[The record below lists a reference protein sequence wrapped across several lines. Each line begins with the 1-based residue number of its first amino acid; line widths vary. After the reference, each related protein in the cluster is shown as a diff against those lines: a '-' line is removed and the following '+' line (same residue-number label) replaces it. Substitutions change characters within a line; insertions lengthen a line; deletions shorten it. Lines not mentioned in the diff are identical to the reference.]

1 MVLLGIEM
9 IFVSILINLSKKSD
23 DDSMPSFGLGNK
35 FRYNSMVRKL
45 CIACY
50 YGQSKVS
57 ISVYLAIKRELCS
70 SQYLIVFL
78 KWGHIR
84 DMYVVSISR
93 RILFFLKTSFID
105 YIVSYLVSL
114 FRLTARKL
122 TSKFGA
128 FL

>member
-78 KWGHIR
+78 K
-84 DMYVVSISR
+84 
-93 RILFFLKTSFID
+93 
-105 YIVSYLVSL
+105 
-114 FRLTARKL
+114 
-122 TSKFGA
+122 
-128 FL
+128 